1 MTSKQYKAI
10 HFLEEAR
17 NHFDERRDY
26 VIRNLRVLDENG
38 RLISKEL
45 PNAYG
50 WDTIRHL
57 VCWSYECVMVSDL
70 PDDKRDEINQFAIDI
85 IDKVYDKLYESLE
98 SVARDQEKHLKELK
112 EADAN
117 EN

>member
-1 MTSKQYKAI
+1 MSSKQYKAI

-17 NHFDERRDY
+17 NHFNKRRDY
-26 VIRNLRVLDENG
+26 VINNLRVTDENG
-38 RLISKEL
+38 RIISNEL

-70 PDDKRDEINQFAIDI
+70 PEDKQDEINRFAIDI
-85 IDKVYDKLYESLE
+85 IDKIYDKLHESLE
-98 SVARDQEKHLKELK
+98 SVAKAQEEHLKELK
-112 EADAN
+112 GANTN